1 MDIESRIRRL
11 ERRCRL
17 HRNLFVLAGLGA
29 ATLAAYAVAIAPN
42 GAAAE
47 APPIIQARRFE
58 VIGPQGR
65 KMATLHHTNDGSGGL
80 TIYNQRGAPIIQ
92 AGINRNGHGVLE
104 VLNSA
109 RRPILD
115 VYAEADGRGVVK
127 VCGPRSGQCRNLSI
141 ER

>member
-17 HRNLFVLAGLGA
+17 YRNLFVLAGLGA
-29 ATLAAYAVAIAPN
+29 AALAAYAVTT
-42 GAAAE
+42 AAYEATAE

-115 VYAEADGRGVVK
+115 VYAEPDGRGVVK
-127 VCGPRSGQCRNLSI
+127 VCGPRSGQCRNLSK